1 MRLKKCPDF
10 EKILDYLQ
18 DLLPNIEKSNL
29 ESHIKECT
37 SCPATLAEARQLL
50 TFLAEDAK
58 LNVSATAHNRAIAF
72 FQPWF
77 QTQQQLKTAPT
88 GLKKWI
94 ASLILDT
101 RQAPGLAAPAM
112 AGLRSAAIAASPYQ
126 LLYSADEGR
135 IEIDLQIQPA
145 GSGGKKSARL
155 MMGQVM
161 GLENPSCRVEL
172 VAADF
177 SSRETT
183 VDETFTF
190 RFSDIPVGI
199 YFLNIYSDN
208 QLFEIPVMTL

>member
-18 DLLPNIEKSNL
+18 DLLPNTEKSNL
-29 ESHIKECT
+29 ESHIKEC
-37 SCPATLAEARQLL
+37 SDCPAVLAEARQLL
-50 TFLAEDAK
+50 NFLEEDAR
-58 LNVSATAHNRAIAF
+58 LHVSATAHKRAIAF

-77 QTQQQLKTAPT
+77 QTQQQLNTAPT
-88 GLKKWI
+88 SIKKWI
-94 ASLILDT
+94 ARLILDT
-101 RQAPGLAAPAM
+101 RQTPGLAAPAM
-112 AGLRSAAIAASPYQ
+112 AGLRSAAVAASPYQ

-135 IEIDLQIQPA
+135 IEVDLQIQPA
-145 GSGGKKSARL
+145 GNSGKKSTRL

-161 GLENPSCRVEL
+161 GLENSECRVEL

-190 RFSDIPVGI
+190 RFGDVQAGL
-199 YFLNIYSDN
+199 YFLNIYSGD